1 MIWSTLNSRVV
12 GQCNMFLMGK
22 WMTPANKGWHFFY
35 YYQSQFWTSDTSVQY
50 IFLFLFL
57 LLFHC
62 HHFLI
67 FHGLQEAILMLYL
80 YYDISSW
87 WEIYLTFP
95 RVWSRYYKDIICQSW
110 TWLTATPCRWHYFCV
125 REGIYL
131 ILNSST

>member
-1 MIWSTLNSRVV
+1 MNDSCKQGLT
-12 GQCNMFLMGK
+12 
-22 WMTPANKGWHFFY
+22 
-35 YYQSQFWTSDTSVQY
+35 
-50 IFLFLFL
+50 FL
-57 LLFHC
+57 LLLPVSVLNFWYVSTIYIFISVPPFVSLPMLFLIPC
-62 HHFLI
+62 CLYSLEFFYKKYHFLI
-67 FHGLQEAILMLYL
+67 FPGLQEAILMLYL

-131 ILNSST
+131 ILNGST